1 MDDGIRRIQQSMDS
15 FYGDDRTAYI
25 FASDHGMTDWGSHGA
40 GSDDEVLV
48 PFVAWGAGIKN
59 GGPRKNIAQVKI
71 RLAVFIPARN
81 TFFFS
86 KK

>member
-1 MDDGIRRIQQSMDS
+1 MDDGIRRIQQTVDS

-25 FASDHGMTDWGSHGA
+25 FVSDHGMTDWGSHGA

-48 PFVAWGAGIKN
+48 PFVAWGAGIKH

-71 RLAVFIPARN
+71 
-81 TFFFS
+81 
-86 KK
+86 